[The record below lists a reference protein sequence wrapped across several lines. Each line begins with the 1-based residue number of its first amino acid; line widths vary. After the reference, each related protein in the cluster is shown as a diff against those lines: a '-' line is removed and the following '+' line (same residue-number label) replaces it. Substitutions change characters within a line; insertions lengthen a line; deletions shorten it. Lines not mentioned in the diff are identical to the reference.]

1 MMRTAFCPEQA
12 RCALP
17 FYKYTDRIPMKIL
30 VINCGSSSIKYKLYE
45 MSDRSVLAAGG
56 IEKIGLEGAF
66 LKTKINGESMI
77 IERDCPTHTEGIRL
91 MFETLL
97 HPEYG
102 AIESLDEISAA
113 GHRIV
118 AGGRFTES
126 RVVTPEMLDEWRQ
139 YMELAPLHS
148 PAHLKGYEA
157 VKAELPALPQVFVF
171 DTAFH
176 QTMPEEAYMYAVP
189 YKYYTD
195 CNIRRW
201 GAHGTSHRFVTARV
215 CEFLGVKPEDQR
227 IITCHIGNG
236 ASVSAVKGGKCIDT
250 SMGLTPLE
258 GLMMGTRSG
267 DVDPSAVLSIMKK
280 EGLTPDQM
288 SDLLNKESG
297 VKGISG
303 VSSDIREV
311 EAAIKEG
318 NARAALSLKM
328 YEYRIKKYIGAYTAA
343 MGGVDTI
350 VFTAG
355 VGEHQWDIR
364 KGAVSG
370 LECFGIKLDEENNR
384 KNFGEEE
391 IISAPDSRVKVVVV
405 PTDEELLIASD
416 TLALI
421 TK

>member
-1 MMRTAFCPEQA
+1 
-12 RCALP
+12 
-17 FYKYTDRIPMKIL
+17 MKIL

-45 MSDRSVLAAGG
+45 MDDKSVLAAGG
-56 IEKIGLEGAF
+56 IEKIGLEGSF
-66 LKTKINGESMI
+66 LKTKINGETKI
-77 IERDCPTHTEGIRL
+77 IKSPCPTHTEGIKL
-91 MFETLL
+91 MFDTLL
-97 HPEYG
+97 NPVYG
-102 AIESLDEISAA
+102 AIKSLDEIGAA

-118 AGGRFTES
+118 AGGRFTKS
-126 RVVTPEMLDEWRQ
+126 QIVTDEMLQEWKQ

-148 PAHLKGYEA
+148 DAHLKGYVA
-157 VKAELPALPQVFVF
+157 VKNMLPNLPQVFVF

-176 QTMPEEAYMYAVP
+176 QTMPAKAYMYAVP
-189 YKYYTD
+189 YKYYEQN
-195 CNIRRW
+195 NIRRW

-215 CEFLGVKPEDQR
+215 CEMLGVKPEDVR

-236 ASVSAVKGGKCIDT
+236 ASVSAVKYGKCVDT

-280 EGLTPDQM
+280 EGLNADQM

-311 EAAIKEG
+311 EAGIREG
-318 NARAALSLKM
+318 NERCKLAMEM
-328 YEYRIKKYIGAYTAA
+328 YDYRIKKYIGSYAA
-343 MGGVDTI
+343 VMGGVDI
-350 VFTAG
+350 VVFTAG
-355 VGEHQWDIR
+355 VGEHQWDVR
-364 KGAVSG
+364 QGAIED
-370 LECFGIKLDEENNR
+370 LEFMGIKVDTEKNK

-391 IISAPDSRVKVVVV
+391 IISTPDSKVKVVIV

-416 TLALI
+416 TLDLV
-421 TK
+421 K

>member
-1 MMRTAFCPEQA
+1 
-12 RCALP
+12 
-17 FYKYTDRIPMKIL
+17 MKIL

-45 MSDRSVLAAGG
+45 MDDQSVLAAGG
-56 IEKIGLEGAF
+56 IEKIGLEGSF
-66 LKTKINGESMI
+66 LKTKINGETKI
-77 IERDCPTHTEGIRL
+77 IDSPCPTHTEGIRL
-91 MFETLL
+91 MFDTLL

-102 AIESLDEISAA
+102 AIKSLDEISAA

-126 RVVTPEMLDEWRQ
+126 RIVTPEMLDEWRQ

-157 VKAELPALPQVFVF
+157 VREMLPALPQVFVF

-176 QTMPEEAYMYAVP
+176 QTMPAKAYMYAVP
-189 YKYYTD
+189 YKYYEE

-215 CEFLGVKPEDQR
+215 GEFLGVDPAEKR

-236 ASVSAVKGGKCIDT
+236 ASISAVKFGQCVDT

-280 EGLTPDQM
+280 EGFTPDEM

-318 NARAALSLKM
+318 NEHARLALEM
-328 YEYRIKKYIGAYTAA
+328 YAYRIKKYIGAYAAA
-343 MGGVDTI
+343 MGGVDI
-350 VFTAG
+350 VVFTAG

-364 KGAVSG
+364 KASTEG
-370 LECFGIKLDEENNR
+370 LEFLGIEMDAEKNR

-391 IISAPDSRVKVVVV
+391 IISTEGSRVKVVVV

-416 TLALI
+416 TLALV

>member
-1 MMRTAFCPEQA
+1 
-12 RCALP
+12 
-17 FYKYTDRIPMKIL
+17 MKIL

-45 MSDRSVLAAGG
+45 MDDKSVLAAGG
-56 IEKIGLEGAF
+56 IEKIGLEGSF
-66 LKTKINGESMI
+66 LKTKINGETKI
-77 IERDCPTHTEGIRL
+77 IESPCPTHTEGIKL
-91 MFETLL
+91 MFDTLL
-97 HPEYG
+97 NPMYG
-102 AIESLDEISAA
+102 AIKSLDEIGAA

-118 AGGRFTES
+118 AGGRFTKS
-126 RVVTPEMLDEWRQ
+126 QIVTDEMLQEWKQ

-148 PAHLKGYEA
+148 DAHLRGYVA
-157 VKAELPALPQVFVF
+157 VKNMLPNLPQVFVF

-176 QTMPEEAYMYAVP
+176 QTMPAKAYMYAVP
-189 YKYYTD
+189 YKYYEQN
-195 CNIRRW
+195 NIRRW

-215 CEFLGVKPEDQR
+215 CEMLGVKPEDVR

-236 ASVSAVKGGKCIDT
+236 ASVSAVKYGKCVDT

-280 EGLTPDQM
+280 EGLNADQM

-311 EAAIKEG
+311 EAGIREG
-318 NARAALSLKM
+318 NERCKLAMEM
-328 YEYRIKKYIGAYTAA
+328 YDYRIKKYIGSYAA
-343 MGGVDTI
+343 VMGGVDI
-350 VFTAG
+350 VVFTAG
-355 VGEHQWDIR
+355 VGEHQWDVR
-364 KGAVSG
+364 QGAIED
-370 LECFGIKLDEENNR
+370 LEFMGIKVDTEKNK

-391 IISAPDSRVKVVVV
+391 IISTPDSKVKVVIV

-416 TLALI
+416 TLDLV
-421 TK
+421 K

>member
-1 MMRTAFCPEQA
+1 
-12 RCALP
+12 
-17 FYKYTDRIPMKIL
+17 MKIL

-45 MSDRSVLAAGG
+45 MDDKSVLAAGG
-56 IEKIGLEGAF
+56 IEKIGLEGSF
-66 LKTKINGESMI
+66 LKTKINGETKI
-77 IERDCPTHTEGIRL
+77 IESPCPTHTEGIKL
-91 MFETLL
+91 MFDTLL
-97 HPEYG
+97 NPVYG
-102 AIESLDEISAA
+102 AIKSLDEIGAA

-118 AGGRFTES
+118 AGGRFTKS
-126 RVVTPEMLDEWRQ
+126 QIVTDEMLQEWKQ

-148 PAHLKGYEA
+148 DAHLKGYVA
-157 VKAELPALPQVFVF
+157 VKNMLPNLPQVFVF

-176 QTMPEEAYMYAVP
+176 QTMPAKAYMYAVP
-189 YKYYTD
+189 YKYYEQN
-195 CNIRRW
+195 NIRRW

-215 CEFLGVKPEDQR
+215 CEMLGVKPEDVR

-236 ASVSAVKGGKCIDT
+236 ASVSAVKYGKCVDT

-280 EGLTPDQM
+280 EGLNADQM

-311 EAAIKEG
+311 EAGIREG
-318 NARAALSLKM
+318 NERCKLAMEM
-328 YEYRIKKYIGAYTAA
+328 YDYRIKKYIGSYAA
-343 MGGVDTI
+343 VMGGVDI
-350 VFTAG
+350 VVFTAG
-355 VGEHQWDIR
+355 VGEHQWDVR
-364 KGAVSG
+364 QGAIED
-370 LECFGIKLDEENNR
+370 LEFMGIKVDTEKNK

-391 IISAPDSRVKVVVV
+391 IISTPDSKVKVVIV

-416 TLALI
+416 TLDLV
-421 TK
+421 K

>member
-1 MMRTAFCPEQA
+1 
-12 RCALP
+12 
-17 FYKYTDRIPMKIL
+17 MKIL

-45 MSDRSVLAAGG
+45 MDDKSVLAAGG
-56 IEKIGLEGAF
+56 IEKIGLEGSF
-66 LKTKINGESMI
+66 LKTKINGETKI
-77 IERDCPTHTEGIRL
+77 IESPCPTHTEGIKL
-91 MFETLL
+91 MFDTLL
-97 HPEYG
+97 NPIYG
-102 AIESLDEISAA
+102 AIKSLDEIGAA

-118 AGGRFTES
+118 AGGRFTKS
-126 RVVTPEMLDEWRQ
+126 QIVTDEMLQEWKQ

-148 PAHLKGYEA
+148 DAHLKGYVA
-157 VKAELPALPQVFVF
+157 VKNMLPNLPQVFVF

-176 QTMPEEAYMYAVP
+176 QTMPAKAYMYAVP
-189 YKYYTD
+189 YKYYEQN
-195 CNIRRW
+195 NIRRW

-215 CEFLGVKPEDQR
+215 CEMLGVKPEDVR

-236 ASVSAVKGGKCIDT
+236 ASVSAVKYGKCVDT

-280 EGLTPDQM
+280 EGLNADQM

-311 EAAIKEG
+311 EAGIREG
-318 NARAALSLKM
+318 NERCKLAMEM
-328 YEYRIKKYIGAYTAA
+328 YDYRIKKYIGSYAA
-343 MGGVDTI
+343 VMGGVDI
-350 VFTAG
+350 VVFTAG
-355 VGEHQWDIR
+355 VGEHQWDVR
-364 KGAVSG
+364 QGAIED
-370 LECFGIKLDEENNR
+370 LEFMGIKVDTEKNK

-391 IISAPDSRVKVVVV
+391 IISTPDSKVKVVIV

-416 TLALI
+416 TLDLV
-421 TK
+421 K

>member
-1 MMRTAFCPEQA
+1 
-12 RCALP
+12 
-17 FYKYTDRIPMKIL
+17 MKIL

-45 MSDRSVLAAGG
+45 MDDKSVLAAGG
-56 IEKIGLEGAF
+56 IEKIGLEGSF
-66 LKTKINGESMI
+66 LKTKINGETKI
-77 IERDCPTHTEGIRL
+77 IESPCPTHTEGIKL
-91 MFETLL
+91 MFDTLL
-97 HPEYG
+97 NPTYG
-102 AIESLDEISAA
+102 AIKSLDEISAA

-118 AGGRFTES
+118 AGGRFTKS
-126 RVVTPEMLDEWRQ
+126 QVVTDAMLEEWKQ

-148 PAHLKGYEA
+148 EAHLKGYVA
-157 VKAELPALPQVFVF
+157 VKQMLPKLPQVFVF

-176 QTMPEEAYMYAVP
+176 QTMPAEAYMYAVP
-189 YKYYTD
+189 YKYYENN
-195 CNIRRW
+195 NIRRW
-201 GAHGTSHRFVTARV
+201 GAHGTSHRFVSARV
-215 CEFLGVKPEDQR
+215 CEFLGCDPQSTR

-236 ASVSAVKGGKCIDT
+236 ASVSAVKNGECVDT

-311 EAAIKEG
+311 EEAIKQG
-318 NARAALSLKM
+318 NERAALALKM
-328 YEYRIKKYIGAYTAA
+328 YAYRIKKYIGAYTAA
-343 MGGVDTI
+343 MGGVDVV

-364 KGAVSG
+364 QNAAGG
-370 LECFGIKLDEENNR
+370 LECLGIKLDKEKNK

-391 IISAPDSRVKVVVV
+391 IISTADSPVKVVVV

-416 TLALI
+416 TLELVS
-421 TK
+421 